1 MRSGGGVVRWSDR
14 ELDEVANPKGAKRAT
29 NDGRNQP
36 HSLVRADGS
45 GLPALTDFAA
55 ALDLGVTGDQEV
67 VHPV

>member
-45 GLPALTDFAA
+45 GLPALADFCRGA
-55 ALDLGVTGDQEV
+55 
-67 VHPV
+67 